1 MAGTSLN
8 IPNMPAIKAV
18 DLPDTQK
25 ALTNIMQMYARM
37 QQMQRARQ
45 LMAQRVGGGRAGLG
59 RGGFMMPI
67 PDPEN
72 PGQTKYVPIYG
83 STKDERQA
91 QIEYYQNQAINSVLQ
106 NDIEIQKKLAQLDT
120 LDVNS
125 AEKVLED
132 IRKND
137 LPRLQKNTG
146 LDSAALLK
154 TVLKEPQA
162 SVSARKKAVSKDP
175 FYNVWFQTAKAEIPI
190 FADALKSLVSNET
203 AQEKLA
209 RGQRAN
215 QLREEARAASPYLED
230 QARRQA
236 AGENLFSRAW
246 TLGSIPTNIGTAA
259 IEQIS
264 GLGTSLAAGG
274 IGGALGRSL
283 GTLAPIPGGSWLG
296 QAVGQFIG
304 GGLGNMPATESDYLA
319 KVAADQRLSDAQK
332 IQAIESGAGK
342 AKGLGF
348 ALGAAML
355 PTERLLSRAVPFVR
369 NAPMQKSLGAY
380 IKRDV
385 PVTATEGAAM
395 GALTQ
400 AGQNYIYGQST
411 GLNTPLLEN
420 VGEAAMA
427 GLAAAPLFGA
437 MRTYFRPAV
446 DPRLTDPN
454 RIQIAIQDIQEPNRL
469 ALPPRGSDVGGLV
482 PVNTTREVVP
492 VSPPIL
498 WAEEA
503 PLGPIVS
510 PPGTFQP
517 AGMLPPRGVRQ
528 RLPRGTGAIPQP
540 AATRRLVVDGQAYD
554 VEVGSRIDGLLRTG
568 SGEWASA
575 QTGVASRSVADNMP
589 VTNRLALPEATPEG
603 PIQATRATRTITVD
617 GTPFTIEVGSSLDKA
632 LQAGVVE
639 KAKGVTKV
647 STQTMPTQQD
657 VSVGNQLPTFTNLH
671 NELAAISTKIAVP
684 EKEAAIKEAVIRFLQ
699 NGTIADLRTFLD
711 QSGKSKTA
719 LAKIAPEQRYAIS
732 KLPNSIRK
740 IAGEIAE
747 QVNEERVAVFAA
759 QANPEGNATNART
772 TVAPKQDVN
781 GTSNVSGS
789 TTAPVLEQ
797 SQFGG
802 TGGVDSANNT
812 GDSGV
817 ASTVRDI
824 AQALASRTS
833 EESAGG
839 DRATQGGRDGWAA
852 LPGER
857 PAEAA
862 QIPVDRAGANA
873 VTVGADSGSGTP
885 VIVARGA
892 QPNLGSG
899 GGERP
904 GIGGAGNEQHVAPTG
919 EGERP
924 RGISPTETRPAG
936 TPEVSVRPE
945 GFDNAPAQKMQVDI
959 QAEGFGKD
967 VPLPQVIMPP
977 TQDQV
982 ASGNVPMTSKQAR
995 KKAMDYVNAA
1005 KKKAKEEGTES
1016 TTVDFPVTELKPVP
1030 EKGRK
1035 PRRKKAAEEPA
1046 KQVSSDDVYE
1056 KIMALPDDKLTKFV
1070 ENEYGAVDMT
1080 PAQIRSVLYEGLMRE
1095 SFDEPLRNDSSKQVQ
1110 IVNEAHKAGIPAM
1123 KRPEPDGSVI
1133 GAATPHALLSGMPF
1147 EFWGNHFQELKRKPL
1162 SAISSV
1168 IDGYPFRD
1176 VCKTQ
1181 ADFSKQAQA
1190 ELSRTL
1196 NRASEKAFN
1205 AMIKDALTE
1214 SGYGKELTKAES
1226 AMLKDIY
1233 DRGYEPVKLPEDFG
1247 DMMQRAAL
1255 METRREVSAEDV
1267 ARSILM
1273 PDENN
1278 AKVHSDTTNFC

>member
-45 LMAQRVGGGRAGLG
+45 LMAQRAGGGGVG
-59 RGGFMMPI
+59 GGFMMPI
-67 PDPEN
+67 PDPDN
-72 PGQTKYVPIYG
+72 PGQTKFVPIYG
-83 STKDERQA
+83 KSQDVQKA
-91 QIEYYQNQAINSVLQ
+91 QIEYYQNQAINNALQ
-106 NDIEIQKKLAQLDT
+106 NDTEIQKKLAQLDT
-120 LDVNS
+120 LDVGS

-137 LPRLQKNTG
+137 LPRLQKTTG
-146 LDSAALLK
+146 MDSAALLK
-154 TVLKEPQA
+154 NVLKEPMA

-175 FYNVWFQTAKAEIPI
+175 FWNVWLQTAKAEVPI
-190 FADALKSLVSNET
+190 FADAITSIVSNET

-236 AGENLFSRAW
+236 AGENVFSRAW

-264 GLGTSLAAGG
+264 GLGTSLAAGAG
-274 IGGALGRSL
+274 GRVLGGAIGRGL
-283 GTLAPIPGGSWLG
+283 GTLTPIPGGGAIG
-296 QAVGQFIG
+296 QTIGQWVGGMAG

-332 IQAIESGAGK
+332 IQAIESGAAK
-342 AKGLGF
+342 AKGLGL
-348 ALGAAML
+348 ALGALSPLPGRRML
-355 PTERLLSRAVPFVR
+355 SPVLQKIPMPGRLGEYIKRDVPR
-369 NAPMQKSLGAY
+369 SLGAY

-385 PVTATEGAAM
+385 PVTAVEGALWNA
-395 GALTQ
+395 ATQ
-400 AGQNYIYGQST
+400 TGQNYIYGQST
-411 GLNTPLLEN
+411 GLDTPLMEN
-420 VGEAAMA
+420 VGEALASGA
-427 GLAAAPLFGA
+427 AAAPFFGLA
-437 MRTYFRPAV
+437 RTFQRK
-446 DPRLTDPN
+446 PRTDPN
-454 RIQIAIQDIQEPNRL
+454 RIQVTIQDIQAPDRL
-469 ALPPRGSDVGGLV
+469 ALPPGGSDAGGLV
-482 PVNTTREVVP
+482 PVNTSREIVP
-492 VSPPIL
+492 VPPPIV
-498 WAEEA
+498 WGQEV

-510 PPGTFQP
+510 PPGTAPQP

-528 RLPRGTGAIPQP
+528 RLPRGTGAVPQP
-540 AATRRLVVDGQAYD
+540 AATRRLVVDGQPYD
-554 VEVGSRIDGLLRTG
+554 VEVGS
-568 SGEWASA
+568 
-575 QTGVASRSVADNMP
+575 V
-589 VTNRLALPEATPEG
+589 
-603 PIQATRATRTITVD
+603 
-617 GTPFTIEVGSSLDKA
+617 LDKT
-632 LQAGVVE
+632 LRAGVVE
-639 KAKGVTKV
+639 KAKETTKA
-647 STQTMPTQQD
+647 STQEMPVQSE
-657 VSVGNQLPTFTNLH
+657 VSVGSNVPAFANL
-671 NELAAISTKIAVP
+671 NKELAAISTKMAVP

-711 QSGKSKTA
+711 QAGKSKTA
-719 LAKIAPEQRYAIS
+719 LAKIAPEQRYATG

-740 IAGEIAE
+740 AASEIAE
-747 QVNEERVAVFAA
+747 QVNEERVAAFAA
-759 QANPEGNATNART
+759 QANPEGNAADARRAVT
-772 TVAPKQDVN
+772 PAQDAN

-789 TTAPVLEQ
+789 TTSPVLEQ
-797 SQFGG
+797 PQLGR
-802 TGGVDSANNT
+802 TGSVDTANNT

-817 ASTVRDI
+817 ESAVRDI
-824 AQALASRTS
+824 AQALAARAS

-839 DRATQGGRDGWAA
+839 DRTTQSGRTGGAA

-857 PAEAA
+857 PVEAA
-862 QIPVDRAGANA
+862 QIPVDRSGADA
-873 VTVGADSGSGTP
+873 VAVGADSGSGAP
-885 VIVARGA
+885 VVAARVPQLHLGA
-892 QPNLGSG
+892 GSV
-899 GGERP
+899 ERP
-904 GIGGAGNEQHVAPTG
+904 GVGGAGNEQHVAPTG

-924 RGISPTETRPAG
+924 GGVSPTETRPAG

-945 GFDNAPAQKMQVDI
+945 GFDNALAQKMQVDI
-959 QAEGFGKD
+959 QAEGFGKN
-967 VPLPQVIMPP
+967 VPLPQEITPP

-982 ASGNVPMTSKQAR
+982 ASGNVPMTSKKSR
-995 KKAMDYVNAA
+995 KKAVDYVKAA
-1005 KKKAKEEGTES
+1005 KKKAKEEGTEN
-1016 TTVDFPVTELKPVP
+1016 TAVDVPVTELKPGKP
-1030 EKGRK
+1030 EKVRK
-1035 PRRKKAAEEPA
+1035 PRRKTTTEEPA

-1056 KIMALPDDKLTKFV
+1056 KIMALPDQTLTKFV
-1070 ENEYGAVDMT
+1070 ENEFGAVDMT

-1133 GAATPHALLSGMPF
+1133 GAVTPHALLSGMPF

-1176 VCKTQ
+1176 VYKTQ
-1181 ADFSKQAQA
+1181 GDFSKQAQT

-1205 AMIKDALTE
+1205 AMIKDALTN
-1214 SGYGKELTKAES
+1214 SGYGKDLTKAES

-1233 DRGYEPVKLPEDFG
+1233 DRGYEPVKLPENFG
-1247 DMMQRAAL
+1247 DLMQKAAL

-1278 AKVHSDTTNFC
+1278 AQVHSDTTNFC